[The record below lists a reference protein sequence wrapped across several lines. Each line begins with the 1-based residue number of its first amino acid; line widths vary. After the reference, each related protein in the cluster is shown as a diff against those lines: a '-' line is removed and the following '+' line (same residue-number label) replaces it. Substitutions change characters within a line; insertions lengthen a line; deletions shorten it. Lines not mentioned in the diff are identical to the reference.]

1 MAGGRSIGAIMSFL
15 LLSFVLTTLFMP
27 LVSAGPTIVSAGT
40 FDPSLL
46 APLAISIMVG
56 LLLWR
61 WLLPLSLSNLQV
73 AFEVDDGL
81 YEVHRLSKNR
91 REVMNLLNAPRVMI
105 GSLAYLLAMT
115 GILLIVCELLIEPST
130 FHEPVIYIML
140 VLVAYPVIISPFVTL
155 YAQLSRQ
162 TADGGNLSTF
172 KTLYGSFVTI
182 IMVLTATGFVLFI
195 GYQKSA
201 SGTNDEIF
209 GRWIG
214 FALLAFMAPTI
225 LAYGRIMGASWN
237 TLIINKWRTL
247 SGKRTAIDPDKPG
260 FFKRFAS
267 LLIVV
272 FLATMPLAA
281 INGIVTLVYVEI
293 ENPVDANSMLDLGGI
308 IGWEIYQYVEN
319 NPVLQKFISLK
330 ALEITLASYLMLNV
344 AIVGLA
350 FIFELT
356 RNLFL
361 GGQTFGGIGGV
372 ILARA
377 REIRSEV
384 NVQGKVLFFGLAG
397 FSGYSVLLI
406 ILQTYKEFSHL
417 MPYGDSTPLLSEE
430 ILLAETWQF
439 IAAGQAIFL
448 LTWIL
453 SLSRFNIMKNLRF
466 DLNPDERREGAI
478 LSGGGDWMR
487 TYVEEAAFRDDL
499 DALRRFQSDTIKGN
513 QLVVQLEKS
522 RARMLECALRGLWPE
537 AIDVARKLLAQQGGE
552 DDEARMIIAAGHIA
566 SRRLDAA
573 REALRGL
580 EQPEGYDEPEIL
592 SLVAEWFDP
601 WDGSVK
607 NDDFYDWEDSSAIHY
622 LQELQKRLLRWDPST
637 SIDAIYKDPLSLHA
651 MVSSVAKLRAE
662 RRHDEALQ
670 LSLESIRR
678 NPNSTKAR
686 IAASLCLIDTGDWFD
701 ALDIFEEL
709 QISSPEDPRVKAL
722 GMILGFA
729 APANQLE
736 SAIIEPNPKDKRRW
750 IDEAPT
756 NPVAALITK
765 GGEDEA
771 ITANIFIASHE
782 AIEKRVNP
790 RYSPSI
796 VLRLFNWI
804 VLLPTWIIIGLIA
817 YDRSSSDVIGV
828 SISISLI
835 VLHFFALRFR
845 KQQRRVIKHRDQ
857 KAMIAY
863 AKRLKR
869 FKVGFD
875 LEKIPVGTHLLL
887 SGLLVTING
896 IVYDLGM
903 PGWLVVR
910 LPKKQKKGVLGNMSK
925 RRRQLLSQ
933 PLARCSPLPVEWWNK
948 RPKPVGKQKRALE
961 VLIGPAA
968 YRGRNIRST
977 ITSEKSGEPSDRIPI
992 MDTNLIKKHIPR
1004 HSIVSESVGIK
1015 RPSSRPNPSH
1025 GENDNE
1031 SDY

>member
-1 MAGGRSIGAIMSFL
+1 MTGGGSIGKTVLFTLVIFILATL
-15 LLSFVLTTLFMP
+15 LMP
-27 LVSAGPTIVSAGT
+27 FVSAAPTIVGAGT

-46 APLAISIMVG
+46 APLAIAIMVG
-56 LLLWR
+56 LMLWR

-81 YEVHRLSKNR
+81 YEVPRLSKNKK
-91 REVMNLLNAPRVMI
+91 EVMNLLNAPKVMV

-130 FHEPVIYIML
+130 FYEPVIYMML
-140 VLVAYPVIISPFVTL
+140 ILVSYPIIISPFVTL

-162 TADGGNLSTF
+162 TGDTGKLSTWSQM
-172 KTLYGSFVTI
+172 YGSFATI
-182 IMVLTATGFVLFI
+182 AMVLTATGIVLFV
-195 GYQKSA
+195 GYQKS
-201 SGTNDEIF
+201 SFGTDDEIF

-214 FALLAFMAPTI
+214 FSLLAFMAPTI

-237 TLIINKWRTL
+237 TLTINKWRTMR
-247 SGKRTAIDPDKPG
+247 GQRTAIDPDKPG
-260 FFKRFAS
+260 LFKRFAS
-267 LLIVV
+267 LLIVI
-272 FLATMPLAA
+272 FLATMPLTA
-281 INGIVTLVYVEI
+281 INGIVTLVYVEL
-293 ENPVDANSMLDLGGI
+293 ENPADANSMLDLGGI

-319 NPVLQKFISLK
+319 NPVLQKVISLK

-372 ILARA
+372 ILARP

-384 NVQGKVLFFGLAG
+384 GVQGRVLFFGLAG
-397 FSGYSVLLI
+397 FSGYSILLI

-453 SLSRFNIMKNLRF
+453 SLGRFSIMKNLRF

-478 LSGGGDWMR
+478 LAGGGDWMR
-487 TYVEEAAFRDDL
+487 NYVEEAAYRDDL

-522 RARMLECALRGLWPE
+522 RARMLECAIRGLWPE

-601 WDGSVK
+601 WAGSVT

-622 LQELQKRLLRWDPST
+622 LQELQKRLVRWDPTT
-637 SIDAIYKDPLSLHA
+637 SIDTIYKDPISLQA
-651 MVSSVAKLRAE
+651 MISSVAKLRAE
-662 RRHDEALQ
+662 RRHDEALE
-670 LSLESIRR
+670 LSLEAIRR
-678 NPNSTKAR
+678 NPNSAKAR
-686 IAASLCLIDTGDWFD
+686 IAAALCLIDSGDWFD

-729 APANQLE
+729 APANELE
-736 SAIIEPNPKDKRRW
+736 SAIIEPNPKGKRRW

-756 NPVAALITK
+756 NPIAALLAK
-765 GGEDEA
+765 NGEDEA
-771 ITANIFIASHE
+771 INANIFIASHE
-782 AIEKRVNP
+782 AIERKMAP
-790 RYSPSI
+790 RYTPSMI
-796 VLRLFNWI
+796 LRLFNWI

-817 YDRSSSDVIGV
+817 YDRSSNDVLGV
-828 SISISLI
+828 SISASLI

-845 KQQRRVIKHRDQ
+845 KLQRRVIKHRDQ

-869 FKVGFD
+869 YKISFD
-875 LEKIPVGTHLLL
+875 SDKIPVGTHLLL

-896 IVYDLGM
+896 VVYDLGM

-910 LPKKQKKGVLGNMSK
+910 LPKKEARTVASNISK
-925 RRRQLLSQ
+925 RQRKLISQ

-948 RPKPVGKQKRALE
+948 RPKPVGKEQRALE
-961 VLIGPAA
+961 ILIGPAA
-968 YRGRNIRST
+968 YRGRKIRSS
-977 ITSEKSGEPSDRIPI
+977 ITSEKPTDPSERVPI
-992 MDTNLIKKHIPR
+992 METDLSKKHIPR
-1004 HSIVSESVGIK
+1004 HSIVSESAGIK
-1015 RPSSRPNPSH
+1015 RPSSRPNSSNQ
-1025 GENDNE
+1025 ENDN
-1031 SDY
+1031 

>member
-1 MAGGRSIGAIMSFL
+1 MTRGGSVGKTVFFTVVISILATL
-15 LLSFVLTTLFMP
+15 LMP
-27 LVSAGPTIVSAGT
+27 FVSAAPTIVSAGT

-46 APLAISIMVG
+46 APLAIAIMVG
-56 LLLWR
+56 LVLWR

-81 YEVHRLSKNR
+81 YEVHRLSKNKKD
-91 REVMNLLNAPRVMI
+91 VMNLLNAPKVMV
-105 GSLAYLLAMT
+105 GSLAYLLAIT

-130 FHEPVIYIML
+130 FYEPVIYMML
-140 VLVAYPVIISPFVTL
+140 ILVSYPIIISPFVTL

-162 TADGGNLSTF
+162 TGDTGKLSTWSRM
-172 KTLYGSFVTI
+172 YGSFATI
-182 IMVLTATGFVLFI
+182 AMVLTATGIVLFV
-195 GYQKSA
+195 GYQKS
-201 SGTNDEIF
+201 SFGSDDEIF

-214 FALLAFMAPTI
+214 FSLLAFMAPTI

-237 TLIINKWRTL
+237 TLTINKWRTMR
-247 SGKRTAIDPDKPG
+247 GKRTAIDPDKPG
-260 FFKRFAS
+260 LFKRFAS
-267 LLIVV
+267 LLIVI
-272 FLATMPLAA
+272 FLATMPLTA
-281 INGIVTLVYVEI
+281 INGIVTLVYVEL

-319 NPVLQKFISLK
+319 NPVLQKVISLK

-372 ILARA
+372 ILARP

-384 NVQGKVLFFGLAG
+384 NVQGRVLFFGLAG
-397 FSGYSVLLI
+397 FSGYSILLI

-453 SLSRFNIMKNLRF
+453 SLGRFSIMKNLRF
-466 DLNPDERREGAI
+466 DLSPDERREGAI
-478 LSGGGDWMR
+478 LAGGGDWMR
-487 TYVEEAAFRDDL
+487 NYVEEAAYRDDL

-522 RARMLECALRGLWPE
+522 RARMLECAIRGLWPE

-601 WDGSVK
+601 WSGSVT

-622 LQELQKRLLRWDPST
+622 LQELQKRLVRWDPIT
-637 SIDAIYKDPLSLHA
+637 SIDTIYKDPLSLQA
-651 MVSSVAKLRAE
+651 MISSVAKLRAE
-662 RRHDEALQ
+662 RRHDEALD
-670 LSLESIRR
+670 LSLEAIRI
-678 NPNSTKAR
+678 NPNSAKAR
-686 IAASLCLIDTGDWFD
+686 IAAALCLIDSGDWFD

-729 APANQLE
+729 APANELE
-736 SAIIEPNPKDKRRW
+736 SAIIESNPKEKRRW

-756 NPVAALITK
+756 NPIAALLAK
-765 GGEDEA
+765 NGEDEA
-771 ITANIFIASHE
+771 INANIFIASHE
-782 AIEKRVNP
+782 AIERQMKP
-790 RYSPSI
+790 RYTPSN
-796 VLRLFNWI
+796 LMRFFNWV
-804 VLLPTWIIIGLIA
+804 VLIPTWIIIGLIA
-817 YDRSSSDVIGV
+817 YDRSSNDVLGV
-828 SISISLI
+828 SISVSLI

-845 KQQRRVIKHRDQ
+845 KLQRRVIKHRDQ

-869 FKVGFD
+869 YKVSFD
-875 LEKIPVGTHLLL
+875 PDKIPVGTHLLL

-896 IVYDLGM
+896 VVYDLGM

-910 LPKKQKKGVLGNMSK
+910 LPKKETRSVASNISK
-925 RRRQLLSQ
+925 RRRKLISQ

-948 RPKPVGKQKRALE
+948 RPKPVGKEQRALE
-961 VLIGPAA
+961 ILIGPAA
-968 YRGRNIRST
+968 YRGRKIRSS
-977 ITSEKSGEPSDRIPI
+977 ITSEKPTGPSERVPI
-992 MDTNLIKKHIPR
+992 METDLSEKHIPS
-1004 HSIVSESVGIK
+1004 HSIISESLGIK
-1015 RPSSRPNPSH
+1015 RPSSRPNSSNQ
-1025 GENDNE
+1025 ENDN
-1031 SDY
+1031 

>member
-1 MAGGRSIGAIMSFL
+1 M
-15 LLSFVLTTLFMP
+15 
-27 LVSAGPTIVSAGT
+27 
-40 FDPSLL
+40 
-46 APLAISIMVG
+46 
-56 LLLWR
+56 
-61 WLLPLSLSNLQV
+61 
-73 AFEVDDGL
+73 
-81 YEVHRLSKNR
+81 
-91 REVMNLLNAPRVMI
+91 
-105 GSLAYLLAMT
+105 
-115 GILLIVCELLIEPST
+115 
-130 FHEPVIYIML
+130 
-140 VLVAYPVIISPFVTL
+140 
-155 YAQLSRQ
+155 
-162 TADGGNLSTF
+162 
-172 KTLYGSFVTI
+172 YGSFATI
-182 IMVLTATGFVLFI
+182 AMVLTATGIVLFI
-195 GYQKSA
+195 GYQKS
-201 SGTNDEIF
+201 SFGTDDEIF

-214 FALLAFMAPTI
+214 FSLLAFMAPTI

-237 TLIINKWRTL
+237 TLTINKWRTMR
-247 SGKRTAIDPDKPG
+247 GQRTAIDPDKPG
-260 FFKRFAS
+260 LFKRFAS

-272 FLATMPLAA
+272 FLATMPLTA
-281 INGIVTLVYVEI
+281 INGIVTLVYVEL

-319 NPVLQKFISLK
+319 NPVLQKVISLK

-372 ILARA
+372 ILARP

-384 NVQGKVLFFGLAG
+384 AVQGRVLFFGLAG
-397 FSGYSVLLI
+397 FSGYSILLI

-453 SLSRFNIMKNLRF
+453 SLGRFSIMKNLRF

-478 LSGGGDWMR
+478 LAGGGDWMR
-487 TYVEEAAFRDDL
+487 NYVEEAAFRDDL

-522 RARMLECALRGLWPE
+522 RARMLECAIRGLWPE

-601 WDGSVK
+601 WSGSVT

-622 LQELQKRLLRWDPST
+622 LQELQKRLVRWDPTT
-637 SIDAIYKDPLSLHA
+637 SIDTIYRDPLSLQA
-651 MVSSVAKLRAE
+651 MISSVAKLRAE
-662 RRHDEALQ
+662 RRHDEALD
-670 LSLESIRR
+670 LSLEAIRR
-678 NPNSTKAR
+678 NPNSAKAR
-686 IAASLCLIDTGDWFD
+686 IAAALCLIDSGDWFD
-701 ALDIFEEL
+701 ALDVFEEL

-729 APANQLE
+729 APANELE
-736 SAIIEPNPKDKRRW
+736 SAIIEPKPKEKRRW

-756 NPVAALITK
+756 NPIAALLAK
-765 GGEDEA
+765 NGEDEA
-771 ITANIFIASHE
+771 INANIFIASHE
-782 AIEKRVNP
+782 AIERRMAP
-790 RYSPSI
+790 RYTPSM
-796 VLRLFNWI
+796 VKRLFNWI
-804 VLLPTWIIIGLIA
+804 VLLPTWIIFGLIA
-817 YDRSSSDVIGV
+817 YDRSSNDVLGV
-828 SISISLI
+828 SISASLI

-845 KQQRRVIKHRDQ
+845 RLQRRVIRHRDQ

-869 FKVGFD
+869 YKVSFD
-875 LEKIPVGTHLLL
+875 SDKIPVGTHLLL

-910 LPKKQKKGVLGNMSK
+910 LPKKETRADASNTSK
-925 RRRQLLSQ
+925 RRRKLMSQ

-948 RPKPVGKQKRALE
+948 RPKPIGKEKRALE
-961 VLIGPAA
+961 ILIGPAA
-968 YRGRNIRST
+968 YRGRKIRSS
-977 ITSEKSGEPSDRIPI
+977 ITSEKPTGPSERVPI
-992 MDTNLIKKHIPR
+992 METDLSEKHIPR
-1004 HSIVSESVGIK
+1004 HSIISESVGIK
-1015 RPSSRPNPSH
+1015 RPSSRPSSSNQ
-1025 GENDNE
+1025 ENDN
-1031 SDY
+1031 

>member
-1 MAGGRSIGAIMSFL
+1 MTGGESVGKTVFFTVVIFILATL
-15 LLSFVLTTLFMP
+15 LMP
-27 LVSAGPTIVSAGT
+27 FVSAAPTIVSAGT

-46 APLAISIMVG
+46 APLAIAIMVG
-56 LLLWR
+56 LMLWR

-91 REVMNLLNAPRVMI
+91 KEVMNLLNAPKVMV

-130 FHEPVIYIML
+130 FYEPVIYMML
-140 VLVAYPVIISPFVTL
+140 ILVSYPIIISPFVTL

-162 TADGGNLSTF
+162 TGDTGKLSTWSQM
-172 KTLYGSFVTI
+172 YGSFATI
-182 IMVLTATGFVLFI
+182 AMVLTATGIVLFI
-195 GYQKSA
+195 GYQKS
-201 SGTNDEIF
+201 SFGTDDEIF

-214 FALLAFMAPTI
+214 FSLLAFMAPTI

-237 TLIINKWRTL
+237 TLTINKWRTMR
-247 SGKRTAIDPDKPG
+247 GQRTAIDPDKPG
-260 FFKRFAS
+260 LFKRFAS

-272 FLATMPLAA
+272 FLATMPLTA
-281 INGIVTLVYVEI
+281 INGIVTLVYVEL

-319 NPVLQKFISLK
+319 NPVLQKVISLK

-372 ILARA
+372 ILARP

-384 NVQGKVLFFGLAG
+384 NVQGRVLFFGLAG
-397 FSGYSVLLI
+397 FSGYSILLI

-453 SLSRFNIMKNLRF
+453 SLGRFSIMKNLRF

-478 LSGGGDWMR
+478 LAGGGDWMR
-487 TYVEEAAFRDDL
+487 NYVEEAAYRDDL

-522 RARMLECALRGLWPE
+522 RARMLECAIRGLWPE

-601 WDGSVK
+601 WAGSVT

-622 LQELQKRLLRWDPST
+622 LQELQKRLVRWDPIT
-637 SIDAIYKDPLSLHA
+637 SIDTIYKDPLSLQA
-651 MVSSVAKLRAE
+651 MISSVAKLRAE
-662 RRHDEALQ
+662 RRHDEALN
-670 LSLESIRR
+670 LSLEAIRI
-678 NPNSTKAR
+678 NPNSAKAR
-686 IAASLCLIDTGDWFD
+686 IAAALCLIDSGDWFD

-729 APANQLE
+729 APANELE
-736 SAIIEPNPKDKRRW
+736 SAIIEPNPKEKRRW

-756 NPVAALITK
+756 NPIAALLTK
-765 GGEDEA
+765 NGEDEA
-771 ITANIFIASHE
+771 INANLFIASHE
-782 AIEKRVNP
+782 AIERRMTP
-790 RYSPSI
+790 RYTPSN
-796 VLRLFNWI
+796 LTRLFNWV
-804 VLLPTWIIIGLIA
+804 VLLPTWMIMGLIA
-817 YDRSSSDVIGV
+817 YDRSSNDVLGV
-828 SISISLI
+828 SISVSLI

-845 KQQRRVIKHRDQ
+845 KLQRRVIRHRDQ

-869 FKVGFD
+869 YKVSFD
-875 LEKIPVGTHLLL
+875 PDKIPVGTHLLL

-896 IVYDLGM
+896 VVYDLGM

-910 LPKKQKKGVLGNMSK
+910 LPKKENRAVASNISK
-925 RRRQLLSQ
+925 RRRKLISQ

-948 RPKPVGKQKRALE
+948 RPKPVGKEKRALE
-961 VLIGPAA
+961 ILIGPAA
-968 YRGRNIRST
+968 YRGRKIRSS
-977 ITSEKSGEPSDRIPI
+977 ITSEKPTGPSERVPI
-992 MDTNLIKKHIPR
+992 METDLSEKHIPS
-1004 HSIVSESVGIK
+1004 HSIISESAGIK
-1015 RPSSRPNPSH
+1015 RPSSRPNSSNQ
-1025 GENDNE
+1025 ENDN
-1031 SDY
+1031 